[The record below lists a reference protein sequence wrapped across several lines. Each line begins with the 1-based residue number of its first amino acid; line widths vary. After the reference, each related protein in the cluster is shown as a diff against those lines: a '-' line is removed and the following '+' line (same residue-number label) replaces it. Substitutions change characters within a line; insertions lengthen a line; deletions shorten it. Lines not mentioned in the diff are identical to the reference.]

1 MHATIRRYEGVDTA
15 RTEELTRKVSETLVP
30 QLEKLEGFRGYYLV
44 ESGNGVV
51 TSVGLFAGPAQ
62 SDEATNLAAAW
73 VKEQKLESALPN
85 APRITS
91 GKVIAQQESGAGA
104 CAVGHAHGGRARSG
118 TPRLDHEG

>member
-15 RTEELTRKVSETLVP
+15 RTEELSRKVSETLVP
-30 QLEKLEGFRGYYLV
+30 QLEKLDGFRGYYLV

-91 GKVIAQQESGAGA
+91 GKVIAQQE
-104 CAVGHAHGGRARSG
+104 AVAVA
-118 TPRLDHEG
+118 

>member
-1 MHATIRRYEGVDTA
+1 MHATIRRYEGVDTG

-91 GKVIAQQESGAGA
+91 GKVIAQQEGV
-104 CAVGHAHGGRARSG
+104 AVA
-118 TPRLDHEG
+118 

>member
-15 RTEELTRKVSETLVP
+15 RTEELSRKVSETLVP
-30 QLEKLEGFRGYYLV
+30 QLEKLEGFGGYYLV

-91 GKVIAQQESGAGA
+91 GKVIAQQEGV
-104 CAVGHAHGGRARSG
+104 AVA
-118 TPRLDHEG
+118 

>member
-15 RTEELTRKVSETLVP
+15 RTEELSRKVSETLVP
-30 QLEKLEGFRGYYLV
+30 QLEKLDGFRGYYLV

-91 GKVIAQQESGAGA
+91 GKVIAQQEGV
-104 CAVGHAHGGRARSG
+104 AVA
-118 TPRLDHEG
+118 